1 MLVYSL
7 SDLLS
12 NENRCSK
19 LRFHEGNLSLDLSRT
34 LVNEHDLAQLV
45 DLLSRRLVDQRLVDM
60 HTGQLVNT
68 SEKRPVLHT
77 LLRGTIDDSSS
88 EYLVNEKLFIN
99 EQHQKMIDFV
109 NKVHSGVILTPS
121 GKRVSSVINIG
132 IGGSDL
138 GPAMVF
144 EALSSNYS
152 NLVEIRYLS
161 NIDTHDFNKATKDLD
176 PTATMVVVAS
186 KTFTT
191 FETLLNLNRV
201 VSWLSQGSD
210 SKYVKD
216 QLVAVTSAQD
226 VALQFGIK
234 AENIFQF
241 KNYIGGRFSLAS
253 PIGMSIALGYG
264 VQVFDELLEGMAQ
277 GDSFSLL
284 GNHESNA
291 TMQFALNL
299 YHHRTVLGMQTRAV
313 LPYTSALGRFPAY
326 LQQLI
331 MESLGKSVTH
341 SGEVTDECGIMVFGE
356 PGTNAQHS
364 FMQYLHQSP
373 QIVPVDFIVILDAN
387 PKSAHGLLVNAIAQ
401 ANALAIGKSATDL
414 NLEGVPEDL
423 IPHQVMQG
431 NRPSS
436 VIAIKDLSAVSIGQL
451 IAFYENVVSIL
462 GILWGVNAYDQW
474 GVELGKEVSAN
485 LINSINARNLDNL
498 DESTKWILQ
507 KYLDAN

>member
-1 MLVYSL
+1 
-7 SDLLS
+7 
-12 NENRCSK
+12 
-19 LRFHEGNLSLDLSRT
+19 
-34 LVNEHDLAQLV
+34 
-45 DLLSRRLVDQRLVDM
+45 
-60 HTGQLVNT
+60 
-68 SEKRPVLHT
+68 
-77 LLRGTIDDSSS
+77 
-88 EYLVNEKLFIN
+88 
-99 EQHQKMIDFV
+99 
-109 NKVHSGVILTPS
+109 
-121 GKRVSSVINIG
+121 
-132 IGGSDL
+132 
-138 GPAMVF
+138 
-144 EALSSNYS
+144 
-152 NLVEIRYLS
+152 
-161 NIDTHDFNKATKDLD
+161 
-176 PTATMVVVAS
+176 
-186 KTFTT
+186 
-191 FETLLNLNRV
+191 
-201 VSWLSQGSD
+201 
-210 SKYVKD
+210 
-216 QLVAVTSAQD
+216 
-226 VALQFGIK
+226 
-234 AENIFQF
+234 
-241 KNYIGGRFSLAS
+241 
-253 PIGMSIALGYG
+253 
-264 VQVFDELLEGMAQ
+264 
-277 GDSFSLL
+277 
-284 GNHESNA
+284 
-291 TMQFALNL
+291 MQFALNL

-313 LPYTSALGRFPAY
+313 LPYTSALGKFPAY

-462 GILWGVNAYDQW
+462 GILWGINAYDQW
-474 GVELGKEVSAN
+474 GVELGKEMSAN